1 MNRHSYWEP
10 QWHTTNRL
18 RYSLFL
24 AILPAI
30 AACVVPPPRTY
41 GSYSSAP
48 TFASSFTHGFDVVV
62 QDFETKPIPG
72 ATVTFDITANTDTAL
87 PQQVCVTN
95 DSGRCS
101 ASVEVPRNPTL
112 TYVASYSSTAKVST
126 KLEGYYGA
134 ITSIYN
140 RTGSSAGGTPPR
152 THILT
157 ILRPVDYLSDA
168 FVASTQDGP
177 LRAQALRF
185 ISQIRLQSLLV
196 DTDLDPKSVGTLDY
210 KGKKY
215 LHLVFASENTYN
227 SLKVTRYQIG
237 QRLFDESVRK
247 LLNPLNTN
255 IGNPKAFY
263 GYDIVMKSST
273 KDFSQKYATPTPL
286 EYRFLMPQDAVR
298 RYKDQDL
305 SGQQLI
311 DQSVVLLNEER
322 FDLKLQ

>member
-1 MNRHSYWEP
+1 M
-10 QWHTTNRL
+10 HTTNRL
-18 RYSLFL
+18 RHSLLL

-30 AACVVPPPRTY
+30 AACVAPPPRAY
-41 GSYSSAP
+41 SSYSSTP
-48 TFASSFTHGFDVVV
+48 TFANSFTHGFDVVV
-62 QDFETKPIPG
+62 QDFEKKPIPSV
-72 ATVTFDITANTDTAL
+72 TVTFDITANTDTLL
-87 PQQVCVTN
+87 PQQTCVTN

-101 ASVEVPRNPTL
+101 VSVEVPRNPAL
-112 TYVASYSSTAKVST
+112 SYVASYSSTAKVST
-126 KLEGYYGA
+126 KLDGYYGA
-134 ITSIYN
+134 FTSIYN
-140 RTGSSAGGTPPR
+140 SAGSSAGSTPPR
-152 THILT
+152 TPTLT
-157 ILRPVDYLSDA
+157 MLRPVDYLSDA

-196 DTDLDPKSVGTLDY
+196 DADLDPKSVGTLDY

-215 LHLVFASENTYN
+215 LRLVFSSENTFN
-227 SLKVTRYQIG
+227 SLKLTRYQIG

-255 IGNPKAFY
+255 IANPKVFY

-273 KDFSQKYATPTPL
+273 KDFSQKYAAPTPL
-286 EYRFLMPQDAVR
+286 EYRFLMPQDTVR

-322 FDLKLQ
+322 IDLKLQ